1 MSEKK
6 RFEHIKLELPKK
18 LDKDG
23 NLIREGIDG
32 NYAVIS
38 INRPDRL
45 NAITIQTIREIAA
58 ALEDMVLDQDIRC
71 VVLRGTK
78 EFTKK
83 PAFSVGQDLSAVFI
97 PGIRPNIPW
106 HMSYV
111 VTMYHNYFNSIEAFP
126 KPLIAAV
133 DGYALGG
140 GTELTLL
147 CDISIASKRSTF
159 GFTEIQRGIFPAA
172 GGTQRMIRHIGLS
185 RATRMLYFG
194 EKFSAEQI
202 HEWGLITFLAEDDEF
217 EEVVHEKAKILGNA
231 ATTSLIIIKKCIRFG
246 TQVPLD
252 IGLQF
257 EQLGFGVNFL
267 SEDVKEGVQAFL
279 KKRKPIFKG
288 R

>member
-1 MSEKK
+1 MSNEKE
-6 RFEHIKLELPKK
+6 FEHIKVNLPKK

-23 NLIREGIDG
+23 NIIREGIDG

-45 NAITIQTIREIAA
+45 NAITVQTIKEIDE
-58 ALEDMVLDQDIRC
+58 ALKFMVLDQDIRC

-97 PGIRPNIPW
+97 PGIKPNIPW
-106 HMSYV
+106 HMSYLI
-111 VTMYHNYFNSIEAFP
+111 TMYHNYYNSIESFP

-147 CDISIASKRSTF
+147 CDIIIASKRSTF

-172 GGTQRMIRHIGLS
+172 GGTQRMIKHIGLT

-194 EKFSAEQI
+194 EMYSAEQM
-202 HEWGLITFLAEDDEF
+202 HEWGLITFLADDDEF
-217 EEVVHEKAKILGNA
+217 EEIVHEKAKLLGDA

-257 EQLGFGVNFL
+257 EQLGFGVNVN

-279 KKRKPIFKG
+279 KKRKPYFKG
-288 R
+288 M